1 MIAALLMLAQIIPV
15 PEEPRPVETTIAAIR
30 ANPKK
35 FDGQLV
41 RLHGYVNH
49 CRPQDC
55 SIEERPAT
63 APAGTGEGLSIA
75 DDAKFDATVTPLLPT
90 YVEFDA
96 RLNAQCLISAC
107 SDHAP
112 DLTIVTL
119 RGVVSPEPPPFE
131 SQ

>member
-1 MIAALLMLAQIIPV
+1 MIAALLMLAQLVPA
-15 PEEPRPVETTIAAIR
+15 PEEPRPVVTSIAAIR

-49 CRPQDC
+49 CQPLDC
-55 SIEERPAT
+55 SVEERPPT
-63 APAGTGEGLSIA
+63 APGGAGEGLSIA
-75 DDAKFDATVTPLLPT
+75 GDAKFNATIAPLLPT

-107 SDHAP
+107 NDRTP
-112 DLTIVTL
+112 VLTIVTL

-131 SQ
+131 KP

>member
-1 MIAALLMLAQIIPV
+1 MIAALLMLAQIVPA
-15 PEEPRPVETTIAAIR
+15 PEEPRPVVTTIAAIR

-41 RLHGYVNH
+41 RLDGYVNH
-49 CRPQDC
+49 CQPPDC
-55 SIEERPAT
+55 SIEERPPT
-63 APAGTGEGLSIA
+63 ALGGAGEGLSIA
-75 DDAKFDATVTPLLPT
+75 GDAKFNATITPLLPT

-107 SDHAP
+107 SDRTP
-112 DLTIVTL
+112 VLTIVTL

-131 SQ
+131 KP